1 MNKHIPTAAAAL
13 ALVCAMG
20 FSYAQSTNQND
31 SSTVPAQ
38 QTDPASPAP
47 QDNAVPP
54 PDQPASSSTYNTQ
67 QTTPPDSTSHNS
79 TSSTNDNSGM
89 ASDSTTPQSQYD
101 TTTQR
106 APQADRN

>member
-1 MNKHIPTAAAAL
+1 GAQCQGEPLMNKHLPTAAAAL

-20 FSYAQSTNQND
+20 FSYAQSTQEPSD
-31 SSTVPAQ
+31 ASTTPAT

-54 PDQPASSSTYNTQ
+54 PDAPASSATDMTQQ
-67 QTTPPDSTSHNS
+67 QTTPPDSMP
-79 TSSTNDNSGM
+79 TN
-89 ASDSTTPQSQYD
+89 STTPSTD
-101 TTTQR
+101 TSTTTER

>member
-20 FSYAQSTNQND
+20 FSYAQSTQEPSD
-31 SSTVPAQ
+31 ASTTPAT
-38 QTDPASPAP
+38 QTDPASPAA

-54 PDQPASSSTYNTQ
+54 PDAPASSATTTDTTQAMPSDSMSTNS
-67 QTTPPDSTSHNS
+67 TPANDSTMPS
-79 TSSTNDNSGM
+79 T
-89 ASDSTTPQSQYD
+89 D
-101 TTTQR
+101 TSTQR